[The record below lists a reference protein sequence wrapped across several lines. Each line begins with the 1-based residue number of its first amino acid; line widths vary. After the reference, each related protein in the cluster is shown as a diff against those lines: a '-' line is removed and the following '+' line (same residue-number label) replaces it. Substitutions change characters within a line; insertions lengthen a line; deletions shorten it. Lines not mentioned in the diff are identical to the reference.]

1 MIDIWF
7 RQDIDAVFKEHKR
20 VVVSDEGGKG
30 KFLVETLHGCVVI
43 EAGNE
48 LEELHARYEAE
59 KNYADKP
66 VVFYATMGQDRLCYL
81 WNTQRPVVL

>member
-48 LEELHARYEAE
+48 LEEPAC
-59 KNYADKP
+59 
-66 VVFYATMGQDRLCYL
+66 TI
-81 WNTQRPVVL
+81 